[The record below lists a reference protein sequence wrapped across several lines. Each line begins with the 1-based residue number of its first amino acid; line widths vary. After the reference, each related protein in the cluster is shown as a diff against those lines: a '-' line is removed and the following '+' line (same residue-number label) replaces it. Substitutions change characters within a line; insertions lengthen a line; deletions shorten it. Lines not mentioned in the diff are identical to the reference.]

1 MIDISEW
8 VTGTA
13 QPKLNQKSLNKIP
26 IPMGDESDVESFAA
40 FVEQVDKSKVA
51 LQQSLDEL
59 NATMAAILN
68 EELGTRDV

>member
-1 MIDISEW
+1 MYNISMK
-8 VTGTA
+8 
-13 QPKLNQKSLNKIP
+13 KLRSVVMPVPPIELQK
-26 IPMGDESDVESFAA
+26 EFVSFVA
-40 FVEQVDKSKVA
+40 QVDKSKVA